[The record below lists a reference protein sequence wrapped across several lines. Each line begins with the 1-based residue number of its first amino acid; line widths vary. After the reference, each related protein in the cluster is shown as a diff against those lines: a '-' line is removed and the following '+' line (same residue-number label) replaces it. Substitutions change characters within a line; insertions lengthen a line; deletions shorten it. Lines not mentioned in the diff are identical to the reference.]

1 MRELEEEKNTLERVK
16 REAATRAEQ
25 ERNNTNQLRDELN
38 RLRTKLDE
46 TKLKANEEKLKLDLK
61 IEELWKERE
70 STQREVEEL
79 QVQLHM
85 TEDKV
90 DGLQNQLHDTIR
102 KLKDGNLLIPLYNTF
117 NFVIICHNYI
127 LYYIIYTFIADN
139 VNETLRKEL
148 VDTRRQLAD
157 TTYEKEKYNNSNKEL
172 RERVKQIETERRE
185 QGRILEE
192 SYQKIASR
200 FYFFSHILKF
210 NDSICNC

>member
-16 REAATRAEQ
+16 REAAARAEQ

-46 TKLKANEEKLKLDLK
+46 TKLKANEEKMKLDLK

-102 KLKDGNLLIPLYNTF
+102 KLKDCNELSSPICSTF
-117 NFVIICHNYI
+117 RSCHNQFII
-127 LYYIIYTFIADN
+127 LLQLTM
-139 VNETLRKEL
+139 LM
-148 VDTRRQLAD
+148 RQCA
-157 TTYEKEKYNNSNKEL
+157 KS
-172 RERVKQIETERRE
+172 
-185 QGRILEE
+185 
-192 SYQKIASR
+192 
-200 FYFFSHILKF
+200 
-210 NDSICNC
+210 